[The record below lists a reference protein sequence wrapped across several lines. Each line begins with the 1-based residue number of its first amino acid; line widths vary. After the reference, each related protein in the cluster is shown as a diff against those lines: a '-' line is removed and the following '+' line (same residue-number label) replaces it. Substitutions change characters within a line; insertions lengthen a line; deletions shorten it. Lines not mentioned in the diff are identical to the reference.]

1 MTETILGY
9 QFFEKE
15 IATSAR
21 SELVSAKGLP
31 RGKEDVTIYWQ
42 NYEEAALDKPTFWY
56 MRHDK
61 SMDAT
66 MGKASEFKVTFPG
79 EDESFV
85 GKFGEPISGYSLR
98 NLTSNPEQ
106 PVVQVTTDGEVFFD
120 LTEEQV
126 TALPI
131 TGKYETLRVT
141 KWYDQAGD
149 DETLTAFFINAPYLV
164 KDGKVFMENEKPTI
178 HFENRTSLNNQ
189 LRAKPILDTIRTYNV
204 SSYSEVQ
211 EELREGETHNIFQ
224 DVQKIPMVVLGW
236 LPFNKLTSK
245 VYSAITQNTKTILKN
260 EEDNAFTFETPITS
274 LNLYDIAD
282 GLRAPFNFL
291 FGETTIMNVSEFIL
305 YPSKDENGVSVTEN
319 LIEYYGI
326 KSREV
331 PPIGDFP
338 PIGFKP
344 REKL

>member
-260 EEDNAFTFETPITS
+260 EEDNAFAFETPTS
-274 LNLYDIAD
+274 QLNLYDISD

-305 YPSKDENGVSVTEN
+305 YPSKDENNEQVTQN
-319 LIEYYGI
+319 LLEHYGL
-326 KSREV
+326 K
-331 PPIGDFP
+331 
-338 PIGFKP
+338 
-344 REKL
+344 

>member
-1 MTETILGY
+1 MLTLSGAGQPQNGGAE
-9 QFFEKE
+9 
-15 IATSAR
+15 
-21 SELVSAKGLP
+21 P
-31 RGKEDVTIYWQ
+31 REQ
-42 NYEEAALDKPTFWY
+42 
-56 MRHDK
+56 
-61 SMDAT
+61 
-66 MGKASEFKVTFPG
+66 
-79 EDESFV
+79 SFIE
-85 GKFGEPISGYSLR
+85 KFGEPISGYSLR

-106 PVVQVTTDGEVFFD
+106 PVVQVTTDGELFFD

-149 DETLTAFFINAPYLV
+149 DETLTAFFLSAPYLI
-164 KDGKVFMENEKPTI
+164 KDGKVFTENFKPTI
-178 HFENRTSLNNQ
+178 HFENSTSLNNQ

-204 SSYSEVQ
+204 SSYSEFQ
-211 EELREGETHNIFQ
+211 EELKEGQTYNIFQ
-224 DVQKIPMVVLGW
+224 DIQKFPMVVLGW
-236 LPFNKLTSK
+236 FFNKLTSK
-245 VYSAITQNTKTILKN
+245 VYSAITQNRKTILKN
-260 EEDNAFTFETPITS
+260 EEDNTFTFDTPITS
-274 LNLYDIAD
+274 LNLYDITD

-305 YPSKDENGVSVTEN
+305 YPSKDENYEIVTDN

>member
-106 PVVQVTTDGEVFFD
+106 PVVQVTTDGELFFD
-120 LTEEQV
+120 LVEEQ
-126 TALPI
+126 I
-131 TGKYETLRVT
+131 TIANFKQYENLRVT

-149 DETLTAFFINAPYLV
+149 DETLTAFFLSAPYLV
-164 KDGKVFMENEKPTI
+164 KDGKIFTENEKPTI

-189 LRAKPILDTIRTYNV
+189 LRAKPILDTIRTYNIT
-204 SSYSEVQ
+204 SYSEVQ
-211 EELREGETHNIFQ
+211 EPLREGETHNIFQ
-224 DVQKIPMVVLGW
+224 DIQKIPMVLLGW
-236 LPFNKLTSK
+236 FPKSKLTSK
-245 VYSAITQNTKTILKN
+245 VYNAITQNRKTILKN
-260 EEDNAFTFETPITS
+260 EEDNTFTFDTPTTQ

-305 YPSKDENGVSVTEN
+305 YPSKDENNEQVTQN
-319 LIEYYGI
+319 LLEHYGL
-326 KSREV
+326 K
-331 PPIGDFP
+331 
-338 PIGFKP
+338 
-344 REKL
+344 

>member
-1 MTETILGY
+1 MLTLSGAGQPQNGGAE
-9 QFFEKE
+9 
-15 IATSAR
+15 
-21 SELVSAKGLP
+21 P
-31 RGKEDVTIYWQ
+31 REQ
-42 NYEEAALDKPTFWY
+42 
-56 MRHDK
+56 
-61 SMDAT
+61 
-66 MGKASEFKVTFPG
+66 
-79 EDESFV
+79 SFIE
-85 GKFGEPISGYSLR
+85 KFGEPISGYSLR

-106 PVVQVTTDGEVFFD
+106 PVVQVTTDGELFFD
-120 LTEEQV
+120 LVEEQ
-126 TALPI
+126 I
-131 TGKYETLRVT
+131 TIANFKQYENLRVT

-149 DETLTAFFINAPYLV
+149 DETLTAFFLSAPYLV
-164 KDGKVFMENEKPTI
+164 KDGNVFTENFKPTI
-178 HFENRTSLNNQ
+178 HFENSTSLNNQ
-189 LRAKPILDTIRTYNV
+189 LRARPILDTIRTYNV

-211 EELREGETHNIFQ
+211 EELKEGQTHNIFQ
-224 DVQKIPMVVLGW
+224 DIQKIPMVVLGW

-245 VYSAITQNTKTILKN
+245 VYTAITQNRKTILKN
-260 EEDNAFTFETPITS
+260 EEDNAFTFETPTTS

>member
-1 MTETILGY
+1 MLTLSGAGQPQNGGAE
-9 QFFEKE
+9 
-15 IATSAR
+15 
-21 SELVSAKGLP
+21 P
-31 RGKEDVTIYWQ
+31 REQ
-42 NYEEAALDKPTFWY
+42 
-56 MRHDK
+56 
-61 SMDAT
+61 
-66 MGKASEFKVTFPG
+66 
-79 EDESFV
+79 SFIE
-85 GKFGEPISGYSLR
+85 KFGEPISGYSLR

-106 PVVQVTTDGEVFFD
+106 PVVQVTTDGELFFD
-120 LTEEQV
+120 LVEEQ
-126 TALPI
+126 I
-131 TGKYETLRVT
+131 TIANFKQYENLRVT

-149 DETLTAFFINAPYLV
+149 DETLTAFYPAAPYLI
-164 KDGKVFMENEKPTI
+164 KDGKVFTENEKPTI
-178 HFENRTSLNNQ
+178 HFENNTSLNNQ
-189 LRAKPILDTIRTYNV
+189 LRARPILDTIRTYNV

-211 EELREGETHNIFQ
+211 EPLEEGQTHNIFQ
-224 DVQKIPMVVLGW
+224 DIQKIPMVLLGW
-236 LPFNKLTSK
+236 LPKSKLTSK
-245 VYSAITQNTKTILKN
+245 VYTAIKQNAKTILKN
-260 EEDNAFTFETPITS
+260 EEDNTFTFETPTTS

>member
-1 MTETILGY
+1 MGLGIGVGIGVGPGGG
-9 QFFEKE
+9 QSSP
-15 IATSAR
+15 A
-21 SELVSAKGLP
+21 P
-31 RGKEDVTIYWQ
+31 R
-42 NYEEAALDKPTFWY
+42 NP
-56 MRHDK
+56 
-61 SMDAT
+61 
-66 MGKASEFKVTFPG
+66 
-79 EDESFV
+79 SFIE
-85 GKFGEPISGYSLR
+85 KFGEPISGYSLR

-106 PVVQVTTDGEVFFD
+106 AVVQVSTDGEVFFD
-120 LTEEQV
+120 LVEEQ
-126 TALPI
+126 I
-131 TGKYETLRVT
+131 TINNLKQYENLRVT

-149 DETLTAFFINAPYLV
+149 DETLTAFFLSAPYLV
-164 KDGKVFMENEKPTI
+164 KDGKIFTENEKPTI

-260 EEDNAFTFETPITS
+260 EEDNAFTFETPTS
-274 LNLYDIAD
+274 QLNLYDISD

-305 YPSKDENGVSVTEN
+305 YPSKDENNEIVTDN

-326 KSREV
+326 KSIEF
-331 PPIGDFP
+331 PPIGDK
-338 PIGFKP
+338 PIDLKP
-344 REKL
+344 KK